1 MYTQY
6 KSVVGS
12 KPEVDIRFI
21 VIIVLDL
28 VGKGNQIVNLL
39 PLNGGYNDFKYL
51 WKTESTFGK
60 NRKSAADFLN
70 KRTWFGGKNYS
81 SRLFIASYGR
91 VLRF

>member
-1 MYTQY
+1 M
-6 KSVVGS
+6 
-12 KPEVDIRFI
+12 VDTRFI

-81 SRLFIASYGR
+81 SRLFIASNGR

>member
-1 MYTQY
+1 MVLPVQTR
-6 KSVVGS
+6 SRH
-12 KPEVDIRFI
+12 PI

-51 WKTESTFGK
+51 WKTESTFDK

-70 KRTWFGGKNYS
+70 KRT
-81 SRLFIASYGR
+81 
-91 VLRF
+91 